1 MARNDGVDRV
11 TARNVN
17 LADTKIANVQ
27 RHNEREKESYVTP
40 IVIKATTQH
49 ILQKAMLNSLMCM
62 EKHMVQIN
70 MKQV

>member
-27 RHNEREKESYVTP
+27 RHNEMHTMSFLRSASQTVLFQ
-40 IVIKATTQH
+40 AFALAQG
-49 ILQKAMLNSLMCM
+49 LLMTRLL
-62 EKHMVQIN
+62 KSTIN
-70 MKQV
+70 I